1 MVIQMVS
8 LDEAEV
14 GVSEV
19 AEMNGGVHPLFGN
32 VSLNRAC
39 EQYRRRVDWEK
50 KTERHSDHEQRYQV
64 AQFPADVPPVERVL
78 MVRPVQR
85 VQALVQ
91 IAADDSLPGRE
102 PSVKDIPMKEIF
114 HQRPHEQ
121 SQGETHKT
129 HKKMPGAQDEHRHD
143 RGKRPIEDRD

>member
-85 VQALVQ
+85 VQTLVQ
-91 IAADDSLPGRE
+91 IAAGDSLPGRE
-102 PSVKDIPMKEIF
+102 PSRKGLPN
-114 HQRPHEQ
+114 EQ

-129 HKKMPGAQDEHRHD
+129 HKKMPGAHDEHRHD
-143 RGKRPIEDRD
+143 RGKRPIEDRDRIQTAT